1 MPEFPTKKQIKKG
14 SKVAIELKKDQGTGK
29 LFEGIVKTILTS
41 DNFHPHGI
49 MVELADGNIGRV
61 KKLLSK
67 NISEV
72 QSSKEIR
79 SKIYKKLKNFDVK
92 ATKNNLTLTQS
103 KSSVVIKQNTNI
115 PKDEDTWNEFK
126 STFQYDMDEENL
138 RKSGKIIEANARQNN
153 YKQIKDALQ
162 KEISLTIS
170 AFANQE
176 GGRLFVGV
184 NNDSTILGLERDLRV
199 YSNSID
205 KFTLAFTD
213 SLKKFI
219 KNNAFISKLKFEFAT
234 NGDKQYLVIQVP
246 KSNEPIFVNTSN
258 GQEVYVR
265 IQKSSE
271 KFSHEDFLKHCKD
284 RFPNWMK

>member
-1 MPEFPTKKQIKKG
+1 MPLFPSRDQLKKG
-14 SKVAIELKKDQGTGK
+14 MCVLIETKQEQGTGK
-29 LFEGIVKTILTS
+29 LTEGIIKKFLTS
-41 DNFHPHGI
+41 ANSHPYGI
-49 MVELADGNIGRV
+49 LVELETGQIGRV
-61 KKLLSK
+61 KSLLDNNK
-67 NISEV
+67 IISEIISQTKV
-72 QSSKEIR
+72 
-79 SKIYKKLKNFDVK
+79 DV
-92 ATKNNLTLTQS
+92 
-103 KSSVVIKQNTNI
+103 II

-138 RKSGKIIEANARQNN
+138 RKSGMIVEADARKNN
-153 YKQIKDALQ
+153 YKQIKEALQ

-176 GGRLFVGV
+176 GGRLFIGV
-184 NNDSTILGLERDLRV
+184 NNDSSVLGLGRDLRV

-219 KNNAFISKLKFEFAT
+219 KNNAFISKLKFEFA
-234 NGDKQYLVIQVP
+234 NNDDKQYLVIQVP
-246 KSNEPIFVNTSN
+246 KSNEPIFVNASN

>member
-1 MPEFPTKKQIKKG
+1 MPVLPTRDQLKKG
-14 SKVAIELKKDQGTGK
+14 MKVLVELKQDQGTGK
-29 LFEGIVKTILTS
+29 LTEGIIKEFLSSGNSHPYGIL
-41 DNFHPHGI
+41 
-49 MVELADGNIGRV
+49 VELETRQIGRV
-61 KKLLSK
+61 KSLLNNDK
-67 NISEV
+67 MISEIISQTKV
-72 QSSKEIR
+72 
-79 SKIYKKLKNFDVK
+79 DV
-92 ATKNNLTLTQS
+92 T
-103 KSSVVIKQNTNI
+103 I

-138 RKSGKIIEANARQNN
+138 RISGKTVEADGRKNN

-176 GGRLFVGV
+176 GGRLFIGV
-184 NNDSTILGLERDLRV
+184 NNDSSVLGLERDLRV
-199 YSNSID
+199 YSDSID

-219 KNNAFISKLKFEFAT
+219 KNNAFISKLQFEFAK
-234 NGDKQYLVIQVP
+234 NSDKQYLVIQIP
-246 KSNEPIFVNTSN
+246 KSNEPIYVNTSN